1 LGFRREWRAT
11 EPSIL
16 DAHKGR
22 NCVMLGLQILNFAAM
37 FPLQLP
43 NELLKFAS
51 DSSDLPLKQL
61 STLL

>member
-1 LGFRREWRAT
+1 
-11 EPSIL
+11 
-16 DAHKGR
+16 
-22 NCVMLGLQILNFAAM
+22 MLGLQILNFAAM